1 MQHCGCSDLP
11 SFRNA
16 NFPTP
21 LTAKDGTPDIL
32 HSRKHH
38 KVHITSVNV
47 RREGNGDLENNK
59 NKAIL

>member
-1 MQHCGCSDLP
+1 MP

-32 HSRKHH
+32 HSRKHY